1 MFFVL
6 WRTAAF
12 EADQGKVC
20 DSLGALLLSALYST
34 ELKLA
39 QNTVLCSSRLADN
52 TCTFE
57 ANLWR
62 YRSLCSLCTQYW
74 INQEAYQMASRGLWI
89 LLRSFPDLDPEPG
102 QSLQDYILF
111 VCLLVRHCFNISNLG
126 PYRSLWEDTGPHISY
141 IFGKSL
147 VSDINHSL
155 INDREVLHPYT
166 SLLRGG
172 MYCVAHLRRSKDFP
186 RPKRCLE
193 SVWEVSLG
201 GGGGGYSLGMSGWYQ
216 GDV

>member
-57 ANLWR
+57 AS
-62 YRSLCSLCTQYW
+62 RS
-74 INQEAYQMASRGLWI
+74 A
-89 LLRSFPDLDPEPG
+89 
-102 QSLQDYILF
+102 LF
-111 VCLLVRHCFNISNLG
+111 VPNTELTKRLIKWPAVVYEYFYALLQI
-126 PYRSLWEDTGPHISY
+126 
-141 IFGKSL
+141 
-147 VSDINHSL
+147 
-155 INDREVLHPYT
+155 
-166 SLLRGG
+166 
-172 MYCVAHLRRSKDFP
+172 
-186 RPKRCLE
+186 
-193 SVWEVSLG
+193 
-201 GGGGGYSLGMSGWYQ
+201 
-216 GDV
+216 

>member
-57 ANLWR
+57 ANLKGIG
-62 YRSLCSLCTQYW
+62 RS
-74 INQEAYQMASRGLWI
+74 A
-89 LLRSFPDLDPEPG
+89 
-102 QSLQDYILF
+102 LF
-111 VCLLVRHCFNISNLG
+111 VPNTELTNWLIKWPAVAPVDQGQIRSYLV
-126 PYRSLWEDTGPHISY
+126 
-141 IFGKSL
+141 
-147 VSDINHSL
+147 
-155 INDREVLHPYT
+155 
-166 SLLRGG
+166 
-172 MYCVAHLRRSKDFP
+172 
-186 RPKRCLE
+186 
-193 SVWEVSLG
+193 
-201 GGGGGYSLGMSGWYQ
+201 
-216 GDV
+216 